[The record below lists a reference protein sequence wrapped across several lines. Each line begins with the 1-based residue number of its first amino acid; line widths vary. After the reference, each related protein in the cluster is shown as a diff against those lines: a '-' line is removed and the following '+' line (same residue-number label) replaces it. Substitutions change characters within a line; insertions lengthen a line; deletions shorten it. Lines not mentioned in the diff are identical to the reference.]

1 MNVSQALKKKN
12 KLAIELKKQYA
23 IAQKFNSQEAGNP
36 RRYSVQDALDK
47 AAEITAELIEL
58 KTRIHLANAPV
69 YSKIFRMA
77 ELKGRIKE
85 LKKVPTDEGKHI
97 VCAIMDDD
105 FLQYTKSQG
114 NDLITPYPPSFPGL
128 VAGDKWC
135 VCILRWIQAYKAGKA
150 PKLIP
155 ESTNE
160 IALKYISKDI
170 LLKYTYK

>member
-23 IAQKFNSQEAGNP
+23 IAQKFNSQEAGNT
-36 RRYSVQDALDK
+36 RRYSVQAALDK

-85 LKKVPTDEGKHI
+85 LRKVPTDEGKHEGRYGS
-97 VCAIMDDD
+97 A
-105 FLQYTKSQG
+105 
-114 NDLITPYPPSFPGL
+114 PSEKEVEINIAQLDSFVVTL
-128 VAGDKWC
+128 EAS
-135 VCILRWIQAYKAGKA
+135 IEEIQTELDVHNATTT
-150 PKLIP
+150 I
-155 ESTNE
+155 
-160 IALKYISKDI
+160 
-170 LLKYTYK
+170 

>member
-12 KLAIELKKQYA
+12 KLAVELKKQYA

-47 AAEITAELIEL
+47 AAEITVELIDL

-85 LKKVPTDEGKHI
+85 LRKVPTDEGKHEGRYGSPASEKEVEI
-97 VCAIMDDD
+97 NIAQVDVFVEMLEEQIEE
-105 FLQYTKSQG
+105 
-114 NDLITPYPPSFPGL
+114 
-128 VAGDKWC
+128 
-135 VCILRWIQAYKAGKA
+135 IQSELDVHNATTT
-150 PKLIP
+150 I
-155 ESTNE
+155 
-160 IALKYISKDI
+160 
-170 LLKYTYK
+170 